1 MVHEFNH
8 LESYYHPSVNGK
20 TATMATVIQNN
31 DVVTHKVHRHE
42 PPVTAQPLK
51 IIHCDDQLV
60 VIDKPSSIT
69 VCYNSN

>member
-1 MVHEFNH
+1 
-8 LESYYHPSVNGK
+8 
-20 TATMATVIQNN
+20 MATVIQNN